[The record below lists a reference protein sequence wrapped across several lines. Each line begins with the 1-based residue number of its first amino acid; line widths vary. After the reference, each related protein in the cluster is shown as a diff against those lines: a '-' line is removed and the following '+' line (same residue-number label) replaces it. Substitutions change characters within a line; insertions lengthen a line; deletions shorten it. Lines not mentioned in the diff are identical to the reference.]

1 MQIMAWSLVIAYGA
15 VTSLIVGCV
24 VAALTVPTSFWW
36 WWRSRGDISVYPDHV
51 RIGRYSLE
59 LSYIA
64 DVHELDA
71 DAFAQR
77 VSTGLKTTDVRLVH
91 RPRTAGV
98 EVFLNDVR
106 DPHRVWLVSSQKPTD
121 LVRSLRAGL
130 TRS

>member
-1 MQIMAWSLVIAYGA
+1 MAWSLVIAYGA
-15 VTSLIVGCV
+15 VTSLMVGSIVAV
-24 VAALTVPTSFWW
+24 LTVPTSFWW

-51 RIGRYSLE
+51 TIGRYSLE
-59 LSYIA
+59 HSFIA

-71 DAFAQR
+71 DSFALR

-98 EVFLNDVR
+98 EVYLNDVR
-106 DPHRVWLVSSQKPTD
+106 DPHRVWLISSQKSAD
-121 LVRSLRAGL
+121 LVRSLRVGL